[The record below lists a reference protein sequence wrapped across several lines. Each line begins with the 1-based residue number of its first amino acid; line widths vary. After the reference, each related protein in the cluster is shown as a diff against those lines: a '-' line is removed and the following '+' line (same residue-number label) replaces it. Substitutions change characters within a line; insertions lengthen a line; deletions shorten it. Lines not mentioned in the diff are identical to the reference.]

1 MPDFYKQGS
10 QIGTLSKSLPNGS
23 FLCFAKHYR
32 DNPNKVKFSANFSSC
47 ANANAIQDWL
57 KSLDDFTFLTVE
69 HTRIREKEATVIVS
83 F

>member
-1 MPDFYKQGS
+1 MINK
-10 QIGTLSKSLPNGS
+10 LCKSLPNGA

-47 ANANAIQDWL
+47 ANSNAIQDWL
-57 KSLDDFTFLTVE
+57 DSLSDITFLTVE
-69 HTRIREKEATVIVS
+69 HIRILEKEATIIVS